1 MEVQQAMLLGA
12 AGYATG
18 AAGYATG
25 AAGYNTFCQINIPLR
40 GPSCKLRLS
49 RFSAKLKFQDGP
61 SVAICGLQYNYD

>member
-1 MEVQQAMLLGA
+1 MELQQAMLLGA

-25 AAGYNTFCQINIPLR
+25 AEGYATGEAGYNTFCQINIPLC

-49 RFSAKLKFQDGP
+49 RFSA
-61 SVAICGLQYNYD
+61 